1 MPDEQSNLNSPAP
14 RRPASG
20 NSRRRGRRGGR
31 GRVPRP
37 AALKPGAPDAE
48 DISPAAEAVEPIAPP
63 TESAEHT
70 EPEPE
75 AAGGFREPHS
85 DVPEGFSSHEDA
97 PHTDAHEPITENAPA
112 PEPPREPRRE
122 QQRRDDRRDD
132 RRDVRPPQPPPRVPP
147 AQRQWVKPA
156 DFRPAAPTA
165 ISQAIEHAMFIATAL
180 KELHDQMDEVLELV
194 EIAER
199 QKIADERELE
209 EFRRALR
216 RIQPQR
222 QQPPPHYQAQRP
234 QPPQRPQPRRDE
246 PRQQQQPPREQP
258 EKREEPPEAEQPQTD

>member
-1 MPDEQSNLNSPAP
+1 MEH
-14 RRPASG
+14 
-20 NSRRRGRRGGR
+20 
-31 GRVPRP
+31 
-37 AALKPGAPDAE
+37 E
-48 DISPAAEAVEPIAPP
+48 AEA
-63 TESAEHT
+63 T
-70 EPEPE
+70 
-75 AAGGFREPHS
+75 GGFREPHS

-97 PHTDAHEPITENAPA
+97 PSAETHEREPAAENAPA

-132 RRDVRPPQPPPRVPP
+132 RRDVRPPQPPPRIPP

-156 DFRPAAPTA
+156 DFCPAAPTA
-165 ISQAIEHAMFIATAL
+165 ISQAVEHALFIATAL

-222 QQPPPHYQAQRP
+222 QQPPPHYQSQRP

-246 PRQQQQPPREQP
+246 SRQQQQPPREQP

>member
-31 GRVPRP
+31 GRIPRP
-37 AALKPGAPDAE
+37 AAAKPGAPGAE
-48 DISPAAEAVEPIAPP
+48 EISPTAEAVEPATPP
-63 TESAEHT
+63 TESAEHA
-70 EPEPE
+70 EHE
-75 AAGGFREPHS
+75 AEATGGFREPHS

-97 PHTDAHEPITENAPA
+97 PTAETHEPEPVAEAAPA
-112 PEPPREPRRE
+112 PPREPRRE
-122 QQRRDDRRDD
+122 QQRRDERRDL
-132 RRDVRPPQPPPRVPP
+132 RPPQPPPRVPP

-165 ISQAIEHAMFIATAL
+165 ISQAIEHALFIATAL

-199 QKIADERELE
+199 QKIVDERELE

-222 QQPPPHYQAQRP
+222 QQPPPHYQSQRP

-246 PRQQQQPPREQP
+246 PRQPQREQP
-258 EKREEPPEAEQPQTD
+258 EKREEPSQSLEAEPPQTD